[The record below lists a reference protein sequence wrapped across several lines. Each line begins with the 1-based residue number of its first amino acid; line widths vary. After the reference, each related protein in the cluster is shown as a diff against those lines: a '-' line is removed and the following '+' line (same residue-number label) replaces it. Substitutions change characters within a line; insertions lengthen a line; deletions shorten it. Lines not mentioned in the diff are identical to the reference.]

1 MPANDRPRLLL
12 SAFLMNTTSHI
23 LGGLWRHPEA
33 QQHRFN
39 ELKLWTDLAK
49 DLEAA
54 KFDALFFADVVGLYG
69 DYDGGWASHIEK
81 GLQVPANDPLVLAS
95 ALAATTEDIGI
106 AVTSSVIQAH
116 PFQFARQLSTLDHLS
131 NGRVAWNIVTS
142 VLENAHRN
150 FGGAGLEGHDDRYE
164 WAEEYV
170 DVAYKLWEGSWIDG
184 ALLADKSS
192 IHADPAGV
200 SKINHRGP
208 RYSVDGPHLSAPS
221 AQRTPFL
228 FQAGSSPRGQQ
239 FAAKHAE
246 ATFLFSPNLE
256 YIERTV
262 TKLRDLEVAAGRS
275 RGDVKAFAGVSF
287 VVGSTE
293 AEVKRNLAEQDEYLD
308 VDALLSHTGGGFG
321 IDFSGIPHDTLL
333 SDLNLTT
340 EGAQGLLQAAHQ
352 IRSDG
357 RVTLGDLARWRAK
370 QQQITGT
377 PEQIVDAIE
386 RYQDAGIDGLNI
398 VNQTIPGSYHE
409 FIDGVLPELRR
420 RGLAQSEY
428 APGTLREKVF
438 GRGARLEDT
447 HPAAQYRG
455 AFSELS
461 AAATNKSRVT
471 V

>member
-1 MPANDRPRLLL
+1 MPENQRPRLLL

-23 LGGLWRHPEA
+23 LGGLWRKPEA

-95 ALAATTEDIGI
+95 ALAATTDEIGI
-106 AVTSSVIQAH
+106 AVTSSVIQSH
-116 PFQFARQLSTLDHLS
+116 PFQFARQISTLDHLS

-142 VLENAHRN
+142 VLENSFRN
-150 FGGAGLEGHDDRYE
+150 FGGEGLAAHDDRYE

-170 DVAYKLWEGSWIDG
+170 DVAYKLWEGSWRDD
-184 ALLADKSS
+184 ALLADKLG
-192 IHADPAGV
+192 IHADPTGV
-200 SKINHRGP
+200 SKIYHRGE
-208 RYSVDGPHLSAPS
+208 RYSVDGPHLPS
-221 AQRTPFL
+221 PSPQRTPFL

-246 ATFLFSPNLE
+246 ATFLFAPSLE
-256 YIERTV
+256 YIERKV
-262 TKLRDLEVAAGRS
+262 SQLRDLEVAAGRS

-293 AEVKRNLAEQDEYLD
+293 AEVQRKLAEQDEYLD
-308 VDALLSHTGGGFG
+308 VDSLLAHVGGGFG
-321 IDFSGIPHDTLL
+321 FDFSGIPHDTLL
-333 SDLNLTT
+333 SDLNLST
-340 EGAQGLLQAAHQ
+340 EGALGHLQSSRE
-352 IRSDG
+352 IRPDG
-357 RVTLGDLARWRAK
+357 RVTVGDLARWRAK
-370 QQQITGT
+370 QQQIAGT
-377 PEQIVDAIE
+377 PEQIVDELE

-398 VNQTIPGSYHE
+398 VNQTIPGSYHD
-409 FIDGVLPELRR
+409 FIDGILPELRR

-428 APGTLREKVF
+428 APGSLREKVY

-455 AFSELS
+455 AFSEFS
-461 AAATNKSRVT
+461 AAATNRARAAV
-471 V
+471 